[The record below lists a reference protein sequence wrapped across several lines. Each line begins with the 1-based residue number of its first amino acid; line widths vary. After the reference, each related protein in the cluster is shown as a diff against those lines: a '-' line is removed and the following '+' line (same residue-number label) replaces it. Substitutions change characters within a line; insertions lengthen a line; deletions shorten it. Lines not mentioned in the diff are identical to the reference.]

1 VENLYRWIDAII
13 TLLVGWY
20 YEWLA
25 YQDRILVRFRIIKF
39 IDINIDI

>member
-1 VENLYRWIDAII
+1 M
-13 TLLVGWY
+13 LVGCY
-20 YEWLA
+20 CEWLA